1 MGNNDIDY
9 QERFQELL
17 RTFQQKLSSE
27 ELRLLDNTYHK
38 IYDIGRDVLSNDD
51 WKNECQVLVKVAK
64 ELNLYEKIYSQPV
77 K

>member
-38 IYDIGRDVLSNDD
+38 IYDIGRDELSNDD

-64 ELNLYEKIYSQPV
+64 ELNLYEKIYS
-77 K
+77 